1 MTHSEQD
8 EHTEQEQDA
17 EQTLPAQMQA
27 WQWTGTGR
35 PLTLATVDVPEPG
48 PGEVL
53 LRVRAAGMCHSDVGE
68 LDEPSWAV
76 NIHKNPITLGH
87 EIAGDVVAVG
97 PGVRATGHGA
107 GDAGVGG
114 GTTVEDDDVVVV
126 IGGRYGVHPM
136 GVTVPGYGRDGGYAA
151 YHVAPA
157 ADLVPLPDGVSYAH
171 GALGTDAGMTSHHAV
186 AEVAGVR
193 SGHRVGI
200 IGLGGVGL
208 IGARIAVLLGA
219 TVYAAD
225 PNPSA
230 RALGEDI
237 GLAGVVADAA
247 ELAELDGLG
256 LDSVIDFAGFG
267 STAQAAVTA
276 IRVGGTVV
284 MVGMGAHISEL
295 VTADVVHQKAV
306 IRGSSG
312 GTREDIA
319 AVYRYLRD
327 GEITPV
333 VEHLTFDRVDEG
345 IDRLRRGDVTGRLVV
360 TG

>member
-1 MTHSEQD
+1 MTHSGR
-8 EHTEQEQDA
+8 EHESDRGA
-17 EQTLPAQMQA
+17 EQAVPAQMQA

-35 PLTLATVDVPEPG
+35 PLTLSTVDVPEPG

-97 PGVRATGHGA
+97 PGVRASTAGA
-107 GDAGVGG
+107 GGDGAGGATDVK
-114 GTTVEDDDVVVV
+114 DDDDVVV

-186 AEVAGVR
+186 AVVAGVR
-193 SGHRVGI
+193 AGHRVGI
-200 IGLGGVGL
+200 IGLGGLGQ

-230 RALGEDI
+230 RALGEEI
-237 GLAGVVADAA
+237 GLADVCADASG
-247 ELAELDGLG
+247 LAGLG

-295 VTADVVHQKAV
+295 VTADVVHQKAL

-319 AVYRYLRD
+319 AVYRYLHD

-360 TG
+360 TR

>member
-1 MTHSEQD
+1 MTS
-8 EHTEQEQDA
+8 TE
-17 EQTLPAQMQA
+17 QMQA

-35 PLTLATVDVPEPG
+35 PLTLATVDIPEPG

-53 LRVRAAGMCHSDVGE
+53 LRVRAAGMCHSDIGE

-97 PGVRATGHGA
+97 EGVCVA
-107 GDAGVGG
+107 
-114 GTTVEDDDVVVV
+114 

-151 YHVAPA
+151 FHVAPA
-157 ADLVPLPDGVSYAH
+157 ADLVPLPDGVSYED
-171 GALGTDAGMTSHHAV
+171 GALGTDAGMTSNHAV
-186 AEVAGVR
+186 AEVAGVAA
-193 SGHRVGI
+193 GDRVGV
-200 IGLGGVGL
+200 IGLGGLGQ
-208 IGARIAVLLGA
+208 IGARIAVLRGA

-230 RALGEDI
+230 RELGESI
-237 GLAGVVADAA
+237 GVTKVVADAA
-247 ELAELDGLG
+247 ELAGLG

-267 STAQAAVTA
+267 ATAQAAVSA

-284 MVGMGAHISEL
+284 MVGMGAHLSEL
-295 VTADVVHQKAV
+295 VTADVIHQKAV

-312 GTREDIA
+312 GTHADIE
-319 AVYRYLRD
+319 AVYGYLRD

-333 VEHLTFDRVDEG
+333 VERLTFDQVDQG

-360 TG
+360 TL